1 MYVDAIFDR
10 RKDVIRVVER
20 RNGQRVFKNIPA
32 NHTFYYTSPSG
43 VYKSIFGDTLAKY
56 SSSSYKDFT
65 REKMFREKKSTIF
78 ESDINPVF
86 RSLETNYLNAD
97 TPNLVLGFFDI
108 EVDFEAYIEPTHK
121 KVQVRH
127 NNKTYMS
134 SISELAL
141 IDNRAEYEIY
151 DDARRQWDSYYD
163 SRLTKQGRGFAP
175 IDDPFNP
182 VTAIS
187 IYNSKE
193 DILHT
198 LLLPPPTVSTDE
210 ALRIA
215 GLHQN
220 THVFDSEAA
229 LLDEFLNLIDD
240 IDVLSGWN
248 STGYDIPYLVGR
260 IERVLGKDHLKRFCL
275 WDQLPRKR
283 EFIKYGK
290 TSFTYDIVGRVHLDY
305 LELYQKHNPQQLHSY
320 RLDFV
325 GEIEVGENKTAYTG
339 TLDDLYK
346 KDFETFVD
354 YNRQD
359 TMLLVKIDRKKRF
372 IELANQIAHANT
384 VLLKTTMGSVALI
397 EQSITNEAHSRGMIV
412 PDRKKDEE
420 DSFEDYEDD
429 DQFYDDEEKE
439 EETKAAVGAYVADP
453 KVGIS
458 RMVGSVDINSLY
470 PSVLRSL
477 NMSPETLVGHI
488 RPIMTDAMILE
499 RRRSGLKSA
508 QLWEGIFNTVE
519 FDKVHEQTD
528 DILEVDFVDG
538 SFLKMTAKEV
548 YELVYNPNSK
558 MTLTANGTIFRTDTQ
573 GVIPSLL
580 ERWYSERKILQAREK
595 VYGHV
600 SDEHETIL
608 KFFDNDEVKAKEF
621 ETALNAYLPNAK
633 ETSEDVGKML
643 KLMGAGDIESVGDLM
658 KTHNFI
664 LENGSI
670 NAVDRTY
677 SQTMVV
683 FWNQRQQARKILLN
697 SLYGALLN
705 EVMKFYDKRIGQS
718 VTLTGRNIVRHMN
731 ASVNEEFTGEYDYK
745 GKAIVYADTDSV
757 AADSIVETNIGKM
770 TIEDLFNKS
779 EIKWSGTDG
788 KEYAVDNRISTLSY
802 EPYDNTISYK
812 PINYIYRHKVSKPK
826 WKITDAD
833 GREVVVTDD
842 HSIMI
847 ERGADTY
854 EIKPSELKPGDII
867 ITIDQK

>member
-1 MYVDAIFDR
+1 
-10 RKDVIRVVER
+10 
-20 RNGQRVFKNIPA
+20 
-32 NHTFYYTSPSG
+32 
-43 VYKSIFGDTLAKY
+43 
-56 SSSSYKDFT
+56 
-65 REKMFREKKSTIF
+65 
-78 ESDINPVF
+78 
-86 RSLETNYLNAD
+86 
-97 TPNLVLGFFDI
+97 
-108 EVDFEAYIEPTHK
+108 
-121 KVQVRH
+121 
-127 NNKTYMS
+127 
-134 SISELAL
+134 
-141 IDNRAEYEIY
+141 
-151 DDARRQWDSYYD
+151 
-163 SRLTKQGRGFAP
+163 
-175 IDDPFNP
+175 
-182 VTAIS
+182 
-187 IYNSKE
+187 
-193 DILHT
+193 
-198 LLLPPPTVSTDE
+198 
-210 ALRIA
+210 
-215 GLHQN
+215 
-220 THVFDSEAA
+220 
-229 LLDEFLNLIDD
+229 
-240 IDVLSGWN
+240 
-248 STGYDIPYLVGR
+248 
-260 IERVLGKDHLKRFCL
+260 
-275 WDQLPRKR
+275 
-283 EFIKYGK
+283 
-290 TSFTYDIVGRVHLDY
+290 
-305 LELYQKHNPQQLHSY
+305 
-320 RLDFV
+320 
-325 GEIEVGENKTAYTG
+325 
-339 TLDDLYK
+339 
-346 KDFETFVD
+346 
-354 YNRQD
+354 
-359 TMLLVKIDRKKRF
+359 
-372 IELANQIAHANT
+372 
-384 VLLKTTMGSVALI
+384 
-397 EQSITNEAHSRGMIV
+397 
-412 PDRKKDEE
+412 
-420 DSFEDYEDD
+420 
-429 DQFYDDEEKE
+429 
-439 EETKAAVGAYVADP
+439 
-453 KVGIS
+453 
-458 RMVGSVDINSLY
+458 MVGSVDINSLY